1 MSSAFRSGLSL
12 IVWSVGFC
20 SLFWFLLGMVRGG
33 DVFFTVDLF
42 VLNVSLF
49 FFFLNNLKDN
59 PSYYV

>member
-1 MSSAFRSGLSL
+1 M
-12 IVWSVGFC
+12 VCGF
-20 SLFWFLLGMVRGG
+20 LFFVLVFTGDVRGG